1 MAVVKTGA
9 WGGGALGVGRYL
21 GWREILTV
29 DTSRPAGDDSGI
41 KLVHSGKM
49 DSIKI
54 INCLNLL
61 LNKSNNRVSNVV
73 KLLFIFESF
82 INEG

>member
-1 MAVVKTGA
+1 MAVVKTGV
-9 WGGGALGVGRYL
+9 GGGDARGVGRYL
-21 GWREILTV
+21 GWSEILTV
-29 DTSRPAGDDSGI
+29 DTSSPADDPSEI

-61 LNKSNNRVSNVV
+61 VNKSNNRDPNVV
-73 KLLFIFESF
+73 KLLLILNHS
-82 INEG
+82 

>member
-9 WGGGALGVGRYL
+9 GGGGALGVGRYL
-21 GWREILTV
+21 GWSEILTV
-29 DTSRPAGDDSGI
+29 DTSRPAGDASGI

-61 LNKSNNRVSNVV
+61 VNKSNNKVPSVV
-73 KLLFIFESF
+73 KLLFILNPS
-82 INEG
+82 